1 MITLEGEREDGLPC
15 YIDVCPRWKI
25 LDPEKKYWLTRRP
38 RAIGEVALRPETNDW
53 VLGPIVGAYRDTKCA
68 LENGGIPGSIFK
80 IPEEG
85 CPLDT
90 PTIDDPDYKRRLGKF
105 YSSLPTGDAL
115 RRITSQGQA
124 DAYEERA
131 GKILGPCILKYLERK
146 YPEVNDDPILREAID
161 HALAET
167 ESDIGAAVAARKI
180 HLLSKDSDSV
190 RRIGCAI
197 RKKTIATMALM
208 VAAMYSSER
217 YQIDPK
223 RERTSRT
230 RAEQLFSSSIR
241 VAYPELP
248 SS

>member
-1 MITLEGEREDGLPC
+1 MITLEGERENGLPC
-15 YIDVCPRWKI
+15 YIDACPRWKI
-25 LDPEKKYWLTRRP
+25 LDQEKKHPLTRRP

-53 VLGPIVGAYRDTKCA
+53 VLGPMVRAYRDTRCA
-68 LENGGIPGSIFK
+68 LENGGVPGSIFE

-85 CPLDT
+85 RPLDK
-90 PTIDDPDYKRRLGKF
+90 PTIDDPDYKRRLDKF

-115 RRITSQGQA
+115 RRIESQDQA

-146 YPEVNDDPILREAID
+146 YPEVNKDPALREAID

-167 ESDIGAAVAARKI
+167 GSDISAAVVARKI

-190 RRIGCAI
+190 RRIGWAI
-197 RKKTIATMALM
+197 RKKTIAAIGLM
-208 VAAMYSSER
+208 TAAMYSDER
-217 YQIDPK
+217 YQIHPK
-223 RERTSRT
+223 RTSRT
-230 RAEQLFSSSIR
+230 MAEQLFSSSIR